1 MKDRFIHLAMKQAKL
16 VMISIVIITSI
27 IVFFAYQR
35 IAASPDTVIDTDPE
49 NMLDKSEEVRQFHN
63 LTKDKFELFDVVAMG
78 VYYPEEN
85 GVYHPEI
92 LSAINSITNELIELE
107 FKNYVINKNSDTV
120 LIDLKFNKEQNGEV
134 LHEQGVIFKDIIAP
148 NQVDDING
156 TSGTLEIS
164 RLLKKDPSNLLESL
178 ILKDRI
184 DSNPLYRNKL
194 ASLDGKII
202 GIYIPIKSKTI
213 SYKLSEVLRVLAE
226 KYLSN
231 ISINNEAF
239 FGSEENP
246 KGKFMIAGIP
256 VAQDTFGIFMFDQ
269 MGVSA
274 PLAGLVIFILLFIFF
289 RDFKVITGP
298 MILAI
303 VSITWTMGLLIGMG
317 YTLHIM
323 SSMIPIFLF
332 PIAVLDSIHVISSIH
347 KKFGHK
353 KDLHGSIEKTISE
366 LFSPML
372 FTSLTTTIGF
382 ASLMLTPIP
391 PVQVFGAFVAVGVLS
406 AWLLSITFL
415 PAYINLLGDKS
426 LKDFGHKK
434 DSEHGLIGKI
444 SHKLENLSQNYHKN
458 IMVISAALFVIA
470 IYGINKIEI
479 NDNPVNWFKDGHPLR
494 EASELMNNHLSG
506 TYMTNIV
513 FEKDENFKAEGE
525 ELPFAELSDKTI
537 KTLNGNSSSYVLWG
551 SLNDGSLFQ
560 SRLNAKDIGKNYQNK
575 LSDKYE
581 IRKLN
586 VFNEDRYEEMIFR
599 EFYHIESNELISDL
613 SFNNEERIY
622 IFKYKSK
629 SYYTEF
635 SEEELREI
643 FFQELLSGHNGLDY
657 NEVFKSP
664 KLLKYM
670 ESVQRIAEDDK
681 KIVGATSSIN
691 DIIKKVSAEL
701 RNGKDSFYKIPD
713 TKNEVAQYL
722 FLAQGGES
730 PEDMFKFITRDYSSA
745 HLWLHMSSGENK
757 DMEKVINRVEKYTS
771 ENPLPDGIKVN
782 WAGLNYINKVW
793 QDKMVGGM
801 ANSLA
806 SSYVVVL
813 IMVILLFRSVA
824 WGVIAMIPITL
835 TISLIY
841 ALIGYFGKAYD
852 MPIAVLSS
860 LTLGLSIDFGIHF
873 IGRARDIFN
882 KKKDYL
888 ETIKEV
894 FGEPVTAMLQNTI
907 VISVG
912 FVPLLFSDLLPYFT
926 VGVFF
931 LLIMLISGFATLLI
945 LPAISKFA
953 NKRLFPKTLEKQ

>member
-1 MKDRFIHLAMKQAKL
+1 MKERFIHIAINQAKL
-16 VMISIVIITSI
+16 IMFSIVLITSL
-27 IVFFAYQR
+27 IVYFAYGR
-35 IAASPDTVIDTDPE
+35 IVANPDAIIDTDPE

-63 LTKDKFELFDVVAMG
+63 LTKEKFELFDVVAMG
-78 VYYPEEN
+78 LYYPIEN

-92 LSAINSITNELIELE
+92 LSAVNSITNEILELE
-107 FKNYVINKNSDTV
+107 YKNYVIDKNADTV
-120 LIDLKFNKEQNGEV
+120 FVDLTYKKNLDGNSVKDN
-134 LHEQGVIFKDIIAP
+134 GVIFKDIIAA

-156 TSGTLEIS
+156 STGTLEIS
-164 RLLKKDPSNLLESL
+164 RLLKKDPQNLLEALS
-178 ILKDRI
+178 LKDRI
-184 DSNPLYRNKL
+184 DKNPLYRNKL
-194 ASLDGKII
+194 TSLDGKII
-202 GIYIPIKSKTI
+202 GIYFPIKSKTI
-213 SYKLSEVLRVLAE
+213 SYKLSEVLSILAE
-226 KYLSN
+226 KYLSD
-231 ISINNEAF
+231 IIVDGKAF
-239 FGSEENP
+239 FGSPEDP
-246 KGKFMIAGIP
+246 IGKYMIAGIP

-289 RDFKVITGP
+289 RDFKVIAAP

-303 VSITWTMGLLIGMG
+303 VSITWTMGLLIAMG

-347 KKFGHK
+347 KKFGSE

-444 SHKLENLSQNYHKN
+444 SHKLEFLSQNYHKK
-458 IMVISAALFVIA
+458 IIIVSAFLFMIA
-470 IYGINKIEI
+470 IYGIMKIEI
-479 NDNPVNWFKDGHPLR
+479 NDNPVNWFKDGHPVR
-494 EASELMNNHLSG
+494 EASELMNEHLSG

-513 FEKDENFKAEGE
+513 FEKDENLKAKGD
-525 ELPFAELSDKTI
+525 LISLSDLEKREI
-537 KTLNGNSSSYVLWG
+537 GKIYGDSKNLSLWG
-551 SLNDGSLFQ
+551 EDKNGSLFQ
-560 SRLNAKDIGKNYQNK
+560 TKVNTGQLASDFLSKFSRIKSFNEDQFEEMDFRTFYDLESKLSELKVYEKEKLIVFRYQNK
-575 LSDKYE
+575 K
-581 IRKLN
+581 
-586 VFNEDRYEEMIFR
+586 VF
-599 EFYHIESNELISDL
+599 
-613 SFNNEERIY
+613 
-622 IFKYKSK
+622 
-629 SYYTEF
+629 TEF
-635 SEEELREI
+635 DKDLLAEI
-643 FFQELLSGHNGLDY
+643 TVNNLLEKHNGLDY
-657 NEVFKSP
+657 HEVFKSP
-664 KLLKYM
+664 KILRYM
-670 ESVQRIAEDDK
+670 ESVQQVAEGNK
-681 KIVGATSSIN
+681 EIVGATSSVL

-701 RNGKDSFYKIPD
+701 RSGKEDFYKIPE
-713 TKNEVAQYL
+713 TKNEVAQYI

-730 PEDMFKFITRDYSSA
+730 PEDIYKFITRDFSSA
-745 HLWLHMSSGENK
+745 HLWLHMNTGENK
-757 DMEKVINRVEKYTS
+757 DMETIIKKIDTYIA
-771 ENPLPDGIKVN
+771 ENPLPEGINLK

-813 IMVILLFRSVA
+813 IMVILLFRSIA
-824 WGVIAMIPITL
+824 WGAIAMIPITL

-873 IGRARDIFN
+873 IGRARDIFRKTKN
-882 KKKDYL
+882 YK

-907 VISVG
+907 VISIG
-912 FVPLLFSDLLPYFT
+912 FVPLLFSDLVPYFT

-945 LPAISKFA
+945 LPSISKFGNKHLFKA
-953 NKRLFPKTLEKQ
+953 NRS